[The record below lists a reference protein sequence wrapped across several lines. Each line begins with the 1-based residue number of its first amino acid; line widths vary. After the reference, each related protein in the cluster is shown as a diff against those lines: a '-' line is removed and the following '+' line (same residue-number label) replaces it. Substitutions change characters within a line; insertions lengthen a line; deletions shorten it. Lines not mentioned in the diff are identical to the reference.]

1 MNRPGAPS
9 DHHMVSPSLRFLAV
23 VTALFLAGQ
32 AGPAAEPAALMPRLG
47 MPGRPHLGPLPP
59 LADRDRTLARELEAD
74 VTMLA
79 REIGER
85 HAGPFHA
92 ANLAKAERFIH
103 RSLTAAGL
111 AADRQAYEVRGVTV
125 ANLFAEV
132 TGRPAPGPVPREI
145 VVIGA
150 HYDSAEGT
158 PGANDNA
165 SGVAATLA
173 LARAFAAA
181 KPVRTLRFVFFTNEE
196 PPWFQTDDMGSVRYA
211 RRCRA
216 RAEPIA
222 AMLSLETIGYFSDA
236 PGSQRFDSFPP
247 LRWLYPDAGNFI
259 AFVGNVGS
267 GPLVARA
274 VGTFRATT
282 PFPAYGCA
290 IPGAIEGVGWSDHWA
305 FWQSGYPA
313 AMVTDT
319 AAFRYPHYHT
329 AEDTPD
335 KLDFGRIARVVRGLE
350 RVVAD
355 LADGSGGEEP
365 PAEGD

>member
-1 MNRPGAPS
+1 MVFPAP
-9 DHHMVSPSLRFLAV
+9 RFLLVAA
-23 VTALFLAGQ
+23 ALILAWPAGQ
-32 AGPAAEPAALMPRLG
+32 AQEPVALMPRLG
-47 MPGRPHLGPLPP
+47 MPGRPHVGPLPP
-59 LADRDRTLARELEAD
+59 LADRDQALARELEAD

-79 REIGER
+79 HEIGER

-111 AADRQAYEVRGVTV
+111 AAERQAYEVRGVTV
-125 ANLFAEV
+125 ANLIAEV
-132 TGRPAPGPVPREI
+132 SGQPAAGPARREI

-211 RRCRA
+211 RRCREG
-216 RAEPIA
+216 AEPIV
-222 AMLSLETIGYFSDA
+222 AMMAVETIGYFSDA

-290 IPGAIEGVGWSDHWA
+290 IPEAIEGVGWSDHWA

-319 AAFRYPHYHT
+319 AAFRYPHYHA

-350 RVVAD
+350 RVVAELAEGGGGED
-355 LADGSGGEEP
+355 SVAADGR
-365 PAEGD
+365 